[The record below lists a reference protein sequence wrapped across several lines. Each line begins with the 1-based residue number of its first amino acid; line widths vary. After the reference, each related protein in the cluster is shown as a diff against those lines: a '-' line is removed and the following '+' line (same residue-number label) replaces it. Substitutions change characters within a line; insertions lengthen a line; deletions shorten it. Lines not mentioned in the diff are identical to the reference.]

1 MIKTDLKKNLSFIL
15 YNREGAPRFY
25 QVPRKSFYYYVTIPS
40 IFSLVLICALLVFG
54 LYFGRIRN
62 MASQK
67 DPETI
72 EKLQLENEQINKE
85 LADISETNKELQ
97 NKLGL
102 FNNFS
107 HTSPTP
113 DGKLAPT
120 PQINPDILDT
130 LAIFRAPLFNTQES
144 YPAFNIEDSEAVVQ
158 GAKINFR
165 FNIVNLSKETQKLSG
180 HIFVI
185 MRDDYGVY
193 FYPNNIFEDNEI
205 KINFNRGEVFATTKF
220 RPVEASFPRPQQ
232 SSKFLF
238 KIIIFSR
245 TGSLIYKQVFPQDIK
260 L

>member
-25 QVPRKSFYYYVTIPS
+25 QIPRKSFYYYITIPS
-40 IFSLVLICALLVFG
+40 IFSLILVCALLIFG
-54 LYFGRIRN
+54 LYFGKIRN

-72 EKLQLENEQINKE
+72 EKLQLENELIRKE
-85 LADISETNKELQ
+85 LTDISDTNKELQ
-97 NKLGL
+97 NKLTL

-107 HTSPTP
+107 NSTPSP
-113 DGKLAPT
+113 DGQST
-120 PQINPDILDT
+120 PGQINPDILDT
-130 LAIFRAPLFNTQES
+130 LAIFRAPLFNTKES

-158 GAKINFR
+158 GQKINFR

-193 FYPNNIFEDNEI
+193 FYPNNIFEDSEI

-220 RPVEASFPRPQQ
+220 RPVEASFPRPLQ

-245 TGSLIYKQVFPQDIK
+245 TGALIYKQVFPQDIK